1 MNAWS
6 VDDAKQLYSLPH
18 WSEGYFDVDANG
30 YVCALPL
37 GPEGPSLPLPA
48 LIEQAAR
55 DGLKLPLL
63 LRFSDILPHR
73 LRAMQRAF
81 NTEMASLGYA
91 GGYTAVYP
99 IKVNQHFGVAGV
111 LAEAGDEQFG
121 LEAGSKPELMA
132 VLGLAKAGS
141 IIICN
146 GYKDREFI
154 RLALL
159 GKQLGFDT
167 TIVVEKPSE
176 LEMILQESAKLGV
189 KPGIGVRLRLA
200 TLGAGKWQ
208 NSGGDKA
215 KFGLSPR
222 QVLDLVEKLRV
233 AGHLDC
239 LQLLHFHMGSQI
251 SNLRDI
257 AAGMREAVRYFVELS
272 KAGCTIRF
280 MDSGGGLGVDYEGTR
295 SRSACS
301 TNYRLEQFAHTLIQ
315 PLQEACAAHGL
326 REPRMITEA
335 GRAMTAHHAMMVVN
349 VSEVELAPDGAVPT
363 AVAGESL
370 VIKHLRALV
379 GGIDEHTALEVY
391 LEAQHYLA
399 EGQALYA
406 HGQLG
411 LPERA
416 MLDDLFY
423 AIAHQVRGLLNPDD
437 KSHREVLDDLD
448 ERLVD
453 KYFVNF
459 SVFESIPDVWAIDQ
473 VFPIMPIAR
482 LDERPGRHGVIA
494 DLTCDSDGRI
504 DTYVQSQTLGH
515 SLPMHALNKG
525 ESYRL
530 GIFMVGAYQETLGDI
545 HNLFGDTDTA
555 NVVLDGDGGYR
566 ITRQRKGDS
575 TDVMLDYVGYSL
587 DDLRARYRQLVEMA
601 ELDAVSAQSAIAALE
616 SGLTGYTY
624 LEETLHGI

>member
-1 MNAWS
+1 MSAWT
-6 VDDAKQLYSLPH
+6 VDDAKQLYSMPY
-18 WSEGYFDVDANG
+18 WSEGYFDINLNG
-30 YVCALPL
+30 HICAQPR
-37 GPEGPSLPLPA
+37 GAGGPSLALPE
-48 LIEQAAR
+48 LIEQAIQ

-73 LRAMQRAF
+73 LTAMQQAF
-81 NTEMASLGYA
+81 NKEMTGLGYK

-99 IKVNQHFGVAGV
+99 IKVNQHFGVAGI
-111 LAEAGDEQFG
+111 LAESGTEQFG

-132 VLGLAKAGS
+132 VLGLAKPGS
-141 IIICN
+141 VIICN

-154 RLALL
+154 HLALL
-159 GKQLGFDT
+159 GKRLGFDT

-176 LEMILQESAKLGV
+176 LEMILQESEKLGI
-189 KPGIGVRLRLA
+189 KPGIGVRLRLS

-222 QVLDLVEKLRV
+222 QVLTLVEKLREN
-233 AGHLDC
+233 GHLDC

-272 KAGCTIRF
+272 KAGCNIRY

-295 SRSACS
+295 SRGSCS

-315 PLQEACAAHGL
+315 PLHEACVQYGL
-326 REPRMITEA
+326 AEPRMITEA

-349 VSEVELAPDGAVPT
+349 VSEVEQAPEGGVP
-363 AVAGESL
+363 ASKQGESP
-370 VIKHLRALV
+370 VIKHMRTLAI
-379 GGIDEHTALEVY
+379 GIDERTALEAY
-391 LEAQHYLA
+391 LEAQHYLT
-399 EGQALYA
+399 EGQALYS

-411 LPERA
+411 LHERA
-416 MLDDLFY
+416 LLDDLFY
-423 AIAHQVRGLLNPDD
+423 AIAHKVRGLLNADD
-437 KSHREVLDDLD
+437 KSHREALDDLD

-473 VFPIMPIAR
+473 VFPIMPISR
-482 LDERPGRHGVIA
+482 LDEKPLRHGVIA
-494 DLTCDSDGRI
+494 DLTCDSDGRV

-515 SLPMHALNKG
+515 FLPMHALRKG

-555 NVVLDGDGGYR
+555 NVVLNAQGGYS
-566 ITRQRKGDS
+566 IARQRKGDT
-575 TDVMLDYVGYSL
+575 TDIMLDYVGYSIER
-587 DDLRARYRQLVEMA
+587 LRARYQQLVENSGM
-601 ELDAVSAQSAIAALE
+601 DAASSNAAIEALE
-616 SGLTGYTY
+616 TGLTGYTY
-624 LEETLHGI
+624 LEETVHGH